1 MKRHLFLMPVIL
13 ATTAAIADTQA
24 TAPSSRA
31 DAQAQAAALLSRPQT
46 STEVKA
52 DEMRASSSSAVSTT
66 ADAQAQAAALL
77 SGVRA
82 GSQVMAFPR
91 IAEPSD
97 TRPPADAQA
106 QAAALLIGSRAFMQ
120 SQVQA
125 ERRQDGART
134 AGEAF

>member
-77 SGVRA
+77 SGARP

-97 TRPPADAQA
+97 MQPSADAQA
-106 QAAALLIGSRAFMQ
+106 QTAALLIGSRAFMQ
-120 SQVQA
+120 SQVHA
-125 ERRQDGART
+125 GRRQDGART
-134 AGEAF
+134 TGKAF

>member
-77 SGVRA
+77 GGRRT
-82 GSQVMAFPR
+82 GNQVKALSSVVE
-91 IAEPSD
+91 ASD
-97 TRPPADAQA
+97 APASADAHA
-106 QAAALLIGSRAFMQ
+106 QAAALLSGYRASPHSRVETERTQGSAHKGRPL
-120 SQVQA
+120 
-125 ERRQDGART
+125 
-134 AGEAF
+134 